1 MSIQTGD
8 TVTIRRGKLANQTG
22 TVVALAEGQ
31 AVLQLASQ
39 ELSVQKLTNVRAPEQ
54 PTITADALALH
65 VRGTVS
71 EAGTIYKDDLVTV
84 LEVAMPGFAKAY
96 ENASQGVRDRQE

>member
-39 ELSVQKLTNVRAPEQ
+39 ELSVQKLTNVKAPEQ
-54 PTITADALALH
+54 PAITADALAE
-65 VRGTVS
+65 VISRNVDSDGDFY
-71 EAGTIYKDDLVTV
+71 GGDLLTE
-84 LEVAMPGFAKAY
+84 LEVALPGFRKAY
-96 ENASQGVRDRQE
+96 DAARS